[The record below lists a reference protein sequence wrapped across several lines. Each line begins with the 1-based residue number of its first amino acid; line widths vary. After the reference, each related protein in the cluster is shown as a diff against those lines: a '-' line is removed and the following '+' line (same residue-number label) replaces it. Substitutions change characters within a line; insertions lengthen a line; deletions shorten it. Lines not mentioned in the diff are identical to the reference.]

1 MSNFIIPFVIGIFMY
16 ILIAGCVRIPGAILS
31 QKFANVGTLSGLSG
45 DEIISKVGS
54 PTSTSSTVDAEG
66 NPVIIRQWL
75 KTGYHIALMFDTND
89 ICLGVTHEASV

>member
-16 ILIAGCVRIPGAILS
+16 ILIAGCVRIPGAILA
-31 QKFANVGTLSGLSG
+31 QKFANIGTLAGLSAN
-45 DEIISKVGS
+45 EIIAKVGN
-54 PTSTSSTVDAEG
+54 PTSTSSTVDADG
-66 NPVIIRQWL
+66 NAVIIRQWL